1 MEFRILGPL
10 EVHGENGAVA
20 LGPIKPRAVLAVLL
34 LHRNQPVSAQRI
46 AAELWGDEEP
56 ADATK
61 TVQVYVSRLRKAL
74 GDPEA
79 IATTPAGYRLRVRP
93 QELDAERFERSLEA
107 GRSALGAGR
116 PEQAAAL
123 LGEALGLWR
132 GPPLAELEFE
142 AFAQPEIARLSEQ
155 RLAALEARIDANL
168 AAGRHAT
175 LISELQQLL
184 TEHPTRERFA
194 AQLMLA
200 LYRSGRQT
208 DALAVYRDAAATS
221 SRRPASSPDPSCS
234 ACMRR
239 CSNRTRRSSCGR
251 SPAIS
256 RTSSTR
262 RGHRGW
268 SGASPTCGACAS
280 TGTPLGSAPGAWS
293 C

>member
-116 PEQAAAL
+116 PEQAAAV
-123 LGEALGLWR
+123 LGEALALWR

-155 RLAALEARIDANL
+155 RERTTPQGWLTSLRHSHFACRARIVSQIMRAMNS
-168 AAGRHAT
+168 AT
-175 LISELQQLL
+175 
-184 TEHPTRERFA
+184 
-194 AQLMLA
+194 
-200 LYRSGRQT
+200 
-208 DALAVYRDAAATS
+208 
-221 SRRPASSPDPSCS
+221 
-234 ACMRR
+234 
-239 CSNRTRRSSCGR
+239 
-251 SPAIS
+251 
-256 RTSSTR
+256 
-262 RGHRGW
+262 
-268 SGASPTCGACAS
+268 
-280 TGTPLGSAPGAWS
+280 
-293 C
+293 